1 MPETKVKSLYLGKSI
16 ADLKERCDVDDII
29 KGKKAKT

>member
-1 MPETKVKSLYLGKSI
+1 MPETKLKSLYLGKSI
-16 ADLKERCDVDDII
+16 ADLKEKYSIDDAI